1 MTNAFVFSPVRQ
13 VKQWPAIIKVAG
25 DGGKV
30 TEIEIA
36 LDLNLLPTDKYMDK
50 LSEGNKALFDAILD
64 GFSGIKTP
72 EGAPLEDTED
82 NRAALYQHAPFTD
95 ALLHAYRAANT
106 GEAARKN

>member
-1 MTNAFVFSPVRQ
+1 MTNAFVFSPERQ
-13 VKQWPAIIKVAG
+13 VKQWPATIKVAA

-30 TEIEIA
+30 TELEIY

-50 LSEGNKALFDAILD
+50 LSEGNKALFDAILT
-64 GFSGIKTP
+64 GFSGINATD
-72 EGAPLEDTED
+72 GSPLADTEE

>member
-13 VKQWPAIIKVAG
+13 VKQWPAVIKVAG

-30 TEIEIA
+30 TELEIY

-50 LSEGNKALFDAILD
+50 LSEGNKVLFDAILNT
-64 GFSGIKTP
+64 FSGINTP
-72 EGAPLEDTED
+72 EGTPLKDTDE
-82 NRAALYQHAPFTD
+82 NRALLYQHAPFTD